1 MGLFSW
7 FSDNVLGIDPPR
19 PPAPPPAPKAA
30 KKASQIAQERTM
42 SLERMVAY
50 SRRGGRKQLVTEQDV
65 GMRLS

>member
-7 FSDNVLGIDPPR
+7 FADDVLGIDPPK
-19 PPAPPPAPKAA
+19 PPPPPPAPKT

-50 SRRGGRKQLVTEQDV
+50 SRRGGRRQLATEQDV